1 MTSFLHLEFPFTA
14 VAGQENFKL
23 ALTLAAINPLLGGV
37 LVSGPRGCAKSTL
50 ARGLAHV
57 LPDPEAPFAT
67 LPLGASE
74 DRLLGTLDLDKV
86 LKSKEVAFHPGLL
99 SKAHGGVL
107 YVDEV
112 NLLADNLV
120 DQLLDVAASG
130 VNRVERDGI
139 SHEHAAKFILV
150 GTMNPDE
157 GELRPQLQDRFGLM
171 VELANNYS
179 LDERIQIV
187 KLRDEFD
194 QNAQAF
200 CDKYRVKQKNLRQSI
215 EIDQQKLPL
224 IECSDEI
231 RLLIAKACFQ
241 ANVDG
246 VRADIV
252 WLRAAMAYTAWR
264 GGKAV
269 TRADLDM
276 VAELVLAHRRQA
288 DSSPP
293 DSGNSTNQQES
304 KSPNQAQTQTN
315 NRRPESSKSQGAHNP
330 HSQAEQGHQGKTDSE
345 DKDTPQADDDD
356 WGSMPAQSQALD
368 KSIQFES
375 QTRVKVNKV
384 FSTPFALQDFFVSKG
399 ENAQGRSQTKS
410 TLSKSVNWHQ
420 TITQSIDT
428 EGFQWPPEKLHRHK
442 AKTGQSI
449 LHLILLDC
457 SASMLGHAVF
467 AKAKGAIL
475 DITQQAYLKREQIAM
490 FIFGNNEVKQIQA
503 KVRAPKDMSEFL
515 NNIQAGGGTPF
526 RDGLLQVATWLTRYY
541 KQSPTSHS
549 HTYIFTDGR
558 TQADVTDIELKGNC
572 SLIDIEASV
581 IKRGKA
587 QQLAQAINAD
597 YFTI

>member
-1 MTSFLHLEFPFTA
+1 MTSLPHFEFPFTA

-37 LVSGPRGCAKSTL
+37 LVSGPRGSAKSTL

-57 LPDPEAPFAT
+57 LPDLEAPFAT

-74 DRLLGTLDLDKV
+74 ERLLGTLDLDKV
-86 LKSKEVAFHPGLL
+86 LKNKEVAFHPGLL

-171 VELANNYS
+171 VELANNYT
-179 LDERIQIV
+179 LEERIQIV

-194 QNAQAF
+194 QSPQAF
-200 CDKYRVKQKNLRQSI
+200 CEKYRVKQKNLRQSI
-215 EIDQQKLPL
+215 EIAQQKLPH
-224 IECSDEI
+224 IECNDEI

-252 WLRAAMAYTAWR
+252 WLRAATAYTAWR
-264 GGKAV
+264 GGKSV

-276 VAELVLAHRRQA
+276 VAELVLAHRRQVGS
-288 DSSPP
+288 SSPP
-293 DSGNSTNQQES
+293 SAGSSTHQDMTQKPSSSQNKTRRPDTSRLKDSHNPVEQNQQGQIDKQDEEES
-304 KSPNQAQTQTN
+304 QSNHT
-315 NRRPESSKSQGAHNP
+315 E
-330 HSQAEQGHQGKTDSE
+330 
-345 DKDTPQADDDD
+345 DD
-356 WGSMPAQSQALD
+356 WGSMPSQSQTLD
-368 KSIQFES
+368 NNIRFDTKSES
-375 QTRVKVNKV
+375 KLNKE
-384 FSTPFALQDFFVSKG
+384 FKSSIEEQSFFLSKG
-399 ENAQGRSQTKS
+399 ESAQGKGLNKS
-410 TLSKSVNWHQ
+410 LSGKAVDWHQ
-420 TITQSIDT
+420 TISQSTDS
-428 EGFQWPPEKLHRHK
+428 EGFQWPPTKIHRQK
-442 AKTGQSI
+442 ARTSQGM

-457 SASMLGHAVF
+457 SASMLGQAVF
-467 AKAKGAIL
+467 GKAKGAIL
-475 DITQQAYLKREQIAM
+475 DIAHQAYIKREQIAM
-490 FIFGNNEVKQIQA
+490 FIFGNNEVKQVQA

-515 NNIQAGGGTPF
+515 NKIEAGGGTPF
-526 RDGLLQVATWLTRYY
+526 RDGLLEVASWLTRYY
-541 KQSPTSHS
+541 KQSPMSVS

-558 TQADVTDIELKGNC
+558 TQADVADIDLKGSC
-572 SLIDIEASV
+572 SLIDIEASA
-581 IKRGKA
+581 IKRGRA
-587 QQLAQAINAD
+587 QQLAHAINAE

>member
-1 MTSFLHLEFPFTA
+1 MTSLPHLEFPFTA

-37 LVSGPRGCAKSTL
+37 LVSGPRGSAKSTL

-57 LPDPEAPFAT
+57 LPDLEAPFAT

-74 DRLLGTLDLDKV
+74 ERLLGTLDLDKV

-179 LDERIQIV
+179 LDERVQIV

-215 EIDQQKLPL
+215 EIAQQKLPD
-224 IECSDEI
+224 IECSDEM

-288 DSSPP
+288 GSSLPP
-293 DSGNSTNQQES
+293 TSGNSSNHQGNQN
-304 KSPNQAQTQTN
+304 PNQTQAQSNT
-315 NRRPESSKSQGAHNP
+315 RRPESSRSKTSHN
-330 HSQAEQGHQGKTDSE
+330 SVEQGHQGQVDNGDESST
-345 DKDTPQADDDD
+345 QADDDD
-356 WGSMPAQSQALD
+356 WGSMPAQSQTLD
-368 KSIQFES
+368 HSVHFES
-375 QTRVKVNKV
+375 QSGTQIKKNLATSLTEQS
-384 FSTPFALQDFFVSKG
+384 FSISKG
-399 ENAQGRSQTKS
+399 ENTQGRSQNKS
-410 TLSKSVNWHQ
+410 KIGKAVDWHQ
-420 TITQSIDT
+420 TITQSTNDQ
-428 EGFQWPPEKLHRHK
+428 GLQWPPVKLHRHNE
-442 AKTGQSI
+442 KTGQGI

-467 AKAKGAIL
+467 GKAKGAIL
-475 DITQQAYLKREQIAM
+475 DIAHQAYLKREQISM
-490 FIFGNNEVKQIQA
+490 FIFGNNEVKQVQA
-503 KVRAPKDMSEFL
+503 KVRAPKDMSELL
-515 NNIQAGGGTPF
+515 NNIEAGGGTPF
-526 RDGLLQVATWLTRYY
+526 RDGLLQVASWLARYY
-541 KQSPTSHS
+541 KQSPTSYS

-558 TQADVTDIELKGNC
+558 TQADVTDIELKGHC
-572 SLIDIEASV
+572 SLIDIESSA

-587 QQLAQAINAD
+587 QQLAHAINAE